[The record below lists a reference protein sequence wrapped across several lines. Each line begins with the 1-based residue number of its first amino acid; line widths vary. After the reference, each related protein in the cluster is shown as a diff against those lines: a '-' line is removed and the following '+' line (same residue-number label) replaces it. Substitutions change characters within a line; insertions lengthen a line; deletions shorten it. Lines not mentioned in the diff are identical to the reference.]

1 MQTWSVAGVV
11 LLDVDTQS
19 PRIGM
24 NGGVGLPGQIDG
36 DADAVGALD
45 GVVRD
50 FDGALEQNHE
60 FVLVADTSSERCQ
73 QLPDRACSQTSFRG
87 LDGDVSTR
95 CRRIVRHYRRHR
107 ILGSRVEASGV
118 ESGIHDE
125 AFFQLPGPSGE

>member
-1 MQTWSVAGVV
+1 
-11 LLDVDTQS
+11 
-19 PRIGM
+19 M
-24 NGGVGLPGQIDG
+24 NGGVGLPGKIDG
-36 DADAVGALD
+36 DADAVGAVD

-60 FVLVADTSSERCQ
+60 FVLVADTSPERCQ
-73 QLPDRACSQTSFRG
+73 QLSDRTCRQPSFRS

-95 CRRIVRHYRRHR
+95 CRRIVRQYRRHR

-125 AFFQLPGPSGE
+125 AFFQFHGHQGE